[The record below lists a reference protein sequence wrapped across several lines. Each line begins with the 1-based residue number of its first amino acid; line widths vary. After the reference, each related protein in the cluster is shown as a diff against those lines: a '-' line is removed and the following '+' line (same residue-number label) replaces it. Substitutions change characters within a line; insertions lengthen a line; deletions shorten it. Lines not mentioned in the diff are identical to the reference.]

1 MAVKTYLGNPNLKAA
16 GVIHSYTKD
25 EVDEYMKC
33 AKDVEYFARNY
44 IRIVNVDRGLIPF
57 NMWDFQAKML
67 HTFANNRFSICKLP
81 RQVGKSTTS
90 VEIGRAHV

>member
-67 HTFANNRFSICKLP
+67 HTFANNRFSID
-81 RQVGKSTTS
+81 RKSTRLNSSRT
-90 VEIGRAHV
+90 